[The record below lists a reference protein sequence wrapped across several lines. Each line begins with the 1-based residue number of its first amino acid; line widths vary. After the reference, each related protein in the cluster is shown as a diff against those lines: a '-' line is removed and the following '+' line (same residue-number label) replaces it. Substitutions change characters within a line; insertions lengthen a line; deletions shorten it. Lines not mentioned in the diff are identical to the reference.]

1 VAETK
6 NLLLNVGQPAVADF
20 MPQRIK
26 DLHDGRKNRH
36 NLGIATLIV
45 TVVCAAIFA
54 TTSAWL
60 AAADTSL
67 RAERS
72 STEKILVAQSTYSDI
87 ISLLNESRIL
97 GLSYFVASEPEV
109 NWPVLVRQ
117 LIKPMPSGVNIT
129 SVDLTGVSAGAGAA
143 SSPLSVQ
150 AITVTVDIYLEG
162 NTFQGVEFFLLDARQ
177 WPGYMNAEIADMHKT
192 AGGYVAT
199 VDIHLGLDA
208 LIEDSKHKAIL
219 QDGIH

>member
-1 VAETK
+1 MPKKT
-6 NLLLNVGQPAVADF
+6 NLLLTVGQPAVADF

-36 NLGIATLIV
+36 NLAIATLIV
-45 TVVCAAIFA
+45 TAVCASIFA

-60 AAADTSL
+60 SVADASL

-109 NWPVLVRQ
+109 NWSAVVRQ
-117 LIKPMPSGVNIT
+117 LIKPMPSGVSLT
-129 SVDLTGVSAGAGAA
+129 SVDLTGVNAGAA
-143 SSPLSVQ
+143 AAASPLSGQ

-162 NTFQGVEFFLLDARQ
+162 DTFQGVEFFLLDARQ

-199 VDIHLGLDA
+199 VDIHLGMDA
-208 LIEDSKHKAIL
+208 LIEDAKHKAIL

>member
-1 VAETK
+1 MPKKT
-6 NLLLNVGQPAVADF
+6 NLLLTVGQPAVADF

-26 DLHDGRKNRH
+26 DLHEGRKNRH
-36 NLGIATLIV
+36 NLAIATLIV
-45 TVVCAAIFA
+45 TAVCASIFA

-60 AAADTSL
+60 SVADASL

-117 LIKPMPSGVNIT
+117 LIKPMPSGVSIT
-129 SVDLTGVSAGAGAA
+129 SVDLTGINAGAA
-143 SSPLSVQ
+143 AAASPFTGQ
-150 AITVTVDIYLEG
+150 AITVTADIYLEG

-199 VDIHLGLDA
+199 VDIHLGMDA
-208 LIEDSKHKAIL
+208 LIEDAKHKAIL